1 MWYNEE
7 VFHFERIEAIH
18 LQQATKIRD
27 FTHGSI
33 PRQLVSFATPLFLSN
48 LLQIVY
54 NMVDMMVVGS
64 VLGKA
69 GTSAVSVGGDVS
81 NLLTFIAM
89 GFASAGQV
97 IIARLI
103 GGGERKKLSRFVGTM
118 VGFLVLSALI
128 MSGLGLLLQD
138 TMLTLMKTPDEAYEG
153 AVAYSTICMA
163 GLIFIYGYNTTSAIL
178 RGMGDSK
185 RPFIFISIAA
195 VLNLVLDLIFVAGL
209 KLGAGGAAL
218 ATVISQVVSVAIST
232 TYLVRNR
239 KKYEL
244 DVTLRDFIRWDK
256 ELLRDLVGLG
266 VPMAIK
272 TCSIQVSKLFVNAFV
287 NGYGVAVSAFA
298 GIANKLA
305 SISNLISQSMNVAG
319 STMVGQNLA
328 AGKFKRVKAIMATIT
343 LITMAVSILL
353 SVAICLFPEA
363 IFSVFTAEGDT
374 DVLALVDGYLP
385 IAVLMF
391 MGSAF
396 RSVMN
401 SLLNGSGNHKVN
413 FATAILDGI
422 VMRIG
427 LAILF
432 GLVLDLKHYGFWL
445 GDALAGF
452 TPFWIGLVFYLSGAW
467 KKGAKIRSEE
477 DE

>member
-1 MWYNEE
+1 MN
-7 VFHFERIEAIH
+7 RTT
-18 LQQATKIRD
+18 QIRD
-27 FTHGSI
+27 FTTGSI
-33 PRQLVSFATPLFLSN
+33 PRQLINFATPLFLSN

-89 GFASAGQV
+89 GFSSAGQV

-118 VGFLVLSALI
+118 VGFLTVAALI
-128 MSGLGLLLQD
+128 MSGVGLLLQD
-138 TMLTLMKTPDEAYEG
+138 TMLSLMKTPAEAYDG
-153 AVAYSTICMA
+153 AVAYSTVCMA
-163 GLIFIYGYNTTSAIL
+163 GLIFIYGYNITSAIL

-195 VLNLVLDLIFVAGL
+195 GLNLILDLVFVAGL
-209 KLGAGGAAL
+209 NMGAGGAAL
-218 ATVISQVVSVAIST
+218 ATVISQAVSVIIST
-232 TYLVRNR
+232 SYLIRN
-239 KKYEL
+239 KAKYEL
-244 DVTLRDFIRWDK
+244 DLRMSDFVKWDGA
-256 ELLRDLVGLG
+256 LLRNLVGLG

-272 TCSIQVSKLFVNAFV
+272 TCSIQISKLFVNAFV
-287 NGYGVAVSAFA
+287 NGYGVAVSAFS
-298 GIANKLA
+298 GIANKIA
-305 SISNLISQSMNVAG
+305 GVSNLISQSMNVAG

-328 AGKFKRVKAIMATIT
+328 AGQFKRVKKIMATIT
-343 LITMAVSILL
+343 VITLAVSISL
-353 SVAICLFPEA
+353 SIAICLFPEA

-396 RSVMN
+396 RSMMN

-422 VMRIG
+422 IMRIG
-427 LAILF
+427 LAVLF
-432 GLVLDLKHYGFWL
+432 GLVLDMKHYGFWL

-452 TPFWIGLVFYLSGAW
+452 TPFWIGLVFFFTGAW
-467 KKGAKIRSEE
+467 KKGAKVKAEE
-477 DE
+477 E

>member
-1 MWYNEE
+1 LN
-7 VFHFERIEAIH
+7 
-18 LQQATKIRD
+18 QKTQIRD
-27 FTHGSI
+27 FTKGSI
-33 PRQLVSFATPLFLSN
+33 PRQLISFATPLFLSN
-48 LLQIVY
+48 MLQIVY
-54 NMVDMMVVGS
+54 NMVDMIVVGN
-64 VLGKA
+64 VLGDS
-69 GTSAVSVGGDVS
+69 GISAVSVGGDVS

-89 GFASAGQV
+89 GFSSAGQV

-103 GGGERKKLSRFVGTM
+103 GGGERHRLSRFVGTM
-118 VGFLVLSALI
+118 VGFLATAALV
-128 MSGLGLLLQD
+128 MTALGLILQD
-138 TMLTLMKTPDEAYEG
+138 TMLALMKTPAEAYEG
-153 AVAYSTICMA
+153 AVAYSTVCMA

-195 VLNLVLDLIFVAGL
+195 VLNLLLDLVFVAGL
-209 KLGAGGAAL
+209 RLGAGGAAL
-218 ATVISQVVSVAIST
+218 ATVISQAVSVVIST
-232 TYLVRNR
+232 AYLVRNR
-239 KKYEL
+239 KRYEL
-244 DVTLRDFIRWDK
+244 DMRLSHFVKWDR
-256 ELLRDLVGLG
+256 ELLGNLVGLG

-287 NGYGVAVSAFA
+287 NGYGVAVSAFS

-328 AGKFKRVKAIMATIT
+328 AGKFKRVKRVMATIT
-343 LITMAVSILL
+343 IITLAVSITL

-363 IFSVFTAEGDT
+363 IFSLFTSEENSE
-374 DVLALVDGYLP
+374 VLALVDGYLP

-396 RSVMN
+396 RSMMN
-401 SLLNGSGNHKVN
+401 ALLNGSGNLKVN

-422 VMRIG
+422 IMRIG
-427 LAILF
+427 LAVLF
-432 GLVLDLKHYGFWL
+432 GLVLDMKHYGFWL

-452 TPFWIGLVFYLSGAW
+452 TPFFIGLVFFLSGSW
-467 KKGAKIRSEE
+467 KKGAKIKGE
-477 DE
+477 DED

>member
-1 MWYNEE
+1 MN
-7 VFHFERIEAIH
+7 RTT
-18 LQQATKIRD
+18 QIRD
-27 FTHGSI
+27 FTQGSI

-48 LLQIVY
+48 LLQIIY

-81 NLLTFIAM
+81 NLLTFVAM

-103 GGGERKKLSRFVGTM
+103 GAGERNKLSRFVGTM
-118 VGFLVLSALI
+118 VGFLTVSAI
-128 MSGLGLLLQD
+128 VMSVTGLLLQD
-138 TMLTLMKTPDEAYEG
+138 TMLTLMKTPAEAYEG
-153 AVAYSTICMA
+153 ARAYSSICMA
-163 GLIFIYGYNTTSAIL
+163 GLIFIYGYNTVSAIL

-185 RPFIFISIAA
+185 RPFVFISIAA
-195 VLNLVLDLIFVAGL
+195 VLNLVLDILFVAGL
-209 KLGAGGAAL
+209 SMGAGGAAL
-218 ATVISQVVSVAIST
+218 ATVISQAISVIIST

-239 KKYEL
+239 QRYEL
-244 DVTLRDFIRWDK
+244 NVTLRDFIRWDGS
-256 ELLRDLVGLG
+256 LLRDLVGLG

-272 TCSIQVSKLFVNAFV
+272 TCSIQISKLFVNSFI
-287 NGYGVAVSAFA
+287 NGYGVAVSAFS

-305 SISNLISQSMNVAG
+305 GVANLISQSMNVAG

-328 AGKFKRVKAIMATIT
+328 AGKFKRVKRIMGTIT
-343 LITMAVSILL
+343 LITLTVSVML

-391 MGSAF
+391 LGSAF
-396 RSVMN
+396 RSMMN

-432 GLVLDLKHYGFWL
+432 GLMLDMKHYGFWL

-452 TPFWIGLVFYLSGAW
+452 TPFWIGLVFYLTGAW
-467 KKGAKIRSEE
+467 QKGAKVQAEE
-477 DE
+477 E

>member
-1 MWYNEE
+1 MN
-7 VFHFERIEAIH
+7 RTT
-18 LQQATKIRD
+18 QRRD
-27 FTHGSI
+27 FTKGSS
-33 PRQLVSFATPLFLSN
+33 PRQLISFATPLFLSN

-81 NLLTFIAM
+81 NLLAFIAM

-103 GGGERKKLSRFVGTM
+103 GSNERRKLPRFVGTM
-118 VGFLVLSALI
+118 VGFLALAALV
-128 MSGLGLLLQD
+128 MSGGGLLLQD
-138 TMLTLMKTPDEAYEG
+138 TMLSLMKTPAEAYEG
-153 AVAYSTICMA
+153 AVAYSTVCMA
-163 GLIFIYGYNTTSAIL
+163 GLVFIYGYNVTSAIL

-185 RPFIFISIAA
+185 HPFIFISIAA
-195 VLNLVLDLIFVAGL
+195 ILNLVLDIVFVAGL
-209 KLGAGGAAL
+209 HMGAGGAAL
-218 ATVISQVVSVAIST
+218 ATVMSQAVSVIIST
-232 TYLVRNR
+232 IYLVRNR
-239 KKYEL
+239 QRYEL
-244 DVTLRDFIRWDK
+244 DMRMTDFVKWDK
-256 ELLRDLVGLG
+256 ELLRDLIGLG

-287 NGYGVAVSAFA
+287 NGYGVAVSAFS
-298 GIANKLA
+298 GIANKIA
-305 SISNLISQSMNVAG
+305 SVSNLISQSMNVAG
-319 STMVGQNLA
+319 STLVGQNLA
-328 AGKFKRVKAIMATIT
+328 AGKFKRVKRVMLTIT
-343 LITMAVSILL
+343 VITSAVSILL

-363 IFSVFTAEGDT
+363 IFSLFTAEGDT

-396 RSVMN
+396 RSMMN
-401 SLLNGSGNHKVN
+401 SLLNGSGNHRVN

-422 VMRIG
+422 IMRIG
-427 LAILF
+427 LAVLF
-432 GLVLDLKHYGFWL
+432 GLVLDMKHYGFWL

-452 TPFWIGLVFYLSGAW
+452 TPFFIGLVFYFSGAW
-467 KKGAKIRSEE
+467 KKGAKVKAAEE
-477 DE
+477 R